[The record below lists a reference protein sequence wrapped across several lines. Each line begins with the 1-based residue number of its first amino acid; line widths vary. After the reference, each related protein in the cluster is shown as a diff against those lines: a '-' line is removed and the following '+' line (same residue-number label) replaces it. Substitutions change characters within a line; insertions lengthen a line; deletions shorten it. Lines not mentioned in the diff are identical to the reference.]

1 MKMSNMTV
9 RALSGTVYVALI
21 VACVLA
27 GIWPLTILMTVI
39 AILAGMELTRLLSAK
54 TPVPPTASAID
65 MAAVFALV
73 MLGSPATS
81 DSVYGPG
88 IIFLLLLYL
97 PLRMTLA
104 VAQKDGNPARAM
116 LCSAFAVLYAGVPA
130 ACLVATGNLAGS
142 GFVLT
147 TFIIIWLND
156 TGAYLSGRTF
166 GRHKLCERLSP
177 KKTTEGFWGG
187 FLLSIIGA
195 VVCGIVMGYSTTMLV
210 LIGIYGAVA
219 SVAGTI
225 GDLFESLIKR
235 TLGVKDSGNLIP
247 GHGGILDRIDS
258 LLAIAP
264 LTLLLALLTSVAD

>member
-1 MKMSNMTV
+1 MSNMTV

-21 VACVLA
+21 VVCVLA

-54 TPVPPTASAID
+54 TPVPPTASAVD

-73 MLGSPATS
+73 MLGSPAMS

-88 IIFLLLLYL
+88 IIFLLLYL

-116 LCSAFAVLYAGVPA
+116 LYSAFTVLYAGVPA

-264 LTLLLALLTSVAD
+264 LALLFALFTSVAY